1 MKKNKMSLT
10 TELDLTREGTAEMTR
25 WCILI
30 ALHQS
35 FGVGAARLNKI
46 LARAE
51 KLGQES
57 LDIAMMVND
66 RGMPS
71 TDRSLALRRSWMPR
85 NVDTYKEQGGRCI
98 KRGIAKMTCRKEMR
112 KVGQNN
118 ARGEKADCAAKKPE
132 RPVLRKIKDPTP
144 LDYDVHDLMTY
155 NAIAKKEGRPELT
168 YGYWAAAGKP
178 ARP

>member
-1 MKKNKMSLT
+1 
-10 TELDLTREGTAEMTR
+10 
-25 WCILI
+25 
-30 ALHQS
+30 
-35 FGVGAARLNKI
+35 
-46 LARAE
+46 
-51 KLGQES
+51 
-57 LDIAMMVND
+57 
-66 RGMPS
+66 
-71 TDRSLALRRSWMPR
+71 
-85 NVDTYKEQGGRCI
+85 
-98 KRGIAKMTCRKEMR
+98 MR

-155 NAIAKKEGRPELT
+155 NAIARKEGRPELT